1 MKNNSVYTDLK
12 DQPIEVWNGGD
23 TDLISLHEWNSFA
36 EKRMTLLEALT
47 LLNNRYRS
55 NVAALEDELEKFR
68 DAAKMAHDVLLTV
81 VNECN
86 VFYKESAD
94 IDNYTLD
101 DCYAAISKIKQL
113 KY

>member
-1 MKNNSVYTDLK
+1 MDNTSFDK
-12 DQPIEVWNGGD
+12 
-23 TDLISLHEWNSFA
+23 DLINLHEWNSFA

-47 LLNNRYRS
+47 FINNRYRCD
-55 NVAALEDELEKFR
+55 VGALKDELEKFR
-68 DAAKMAHDVLLTV
+68 DAVKTAHDVLLTV

-86 VFYKESAD
+86 LYYKESAD

-101 DCYAAISKIKQL
+101 DCYAAIAKIKQL

>member
-1 MKNNSVYTDLK
+1 MNTNTPDK
-12 DQPIEVWNGGD
+12 
-23 TDLISLHEWNSFA
+23 DLINLHEWNGFA

-47 LLNNRYRS
+47 FINNRHRS
-55 NVAALEDELEKFR
+55 EVGSLQDELEKFR
-68 DAAKMAHDVLLTV
+68 DAVKTAHDVLLTV

-86 VFYKESAD
+86 LYYKESVD

>member
-1 MKNNSVYTDLK
+1 MDNTSTDK
-12 DQPIEVWNGGD
+12 
-23 TDLISLHEWNSFA
+23 DLINLHEWNGFA

-47 LLNNRYRS
+47 IINNRYRS
-55 NVAALEDELEKFR
+55 DVGALEDELEKFR
-68 DAAKMAHDVLLTV
+68 DAVKTAHDVLLTV

-86 VFYKESAD
+86 LYYKESAD

-101 DCYAAISKIKQL
+101 DCYTAIAKIKQL